1 MEPVKRL
8 LSDSAITM
16 KVRVEMFAAKGLNS
30 TGIKVSTNNGV
41 VHLGGKVKDDNDH
54 LAALKAAI
62 SVTGV
67 NTVEDEI
74 QVGG

>member
-1 MEPVKRL
+1 METVKRL
-8 LSDSAITM
+8 LSDSAITI
-16 KVRVEMFAAKGLNS
+16 KVRVELIAAKGLDS

-41 VHLGGKVKDDNDH
+41 VHLGGKVKNDNDH
-54 LAALKAAI
+54 LAALKAAV

-67 NTVEDEI
+67 DTVEDEM